1 MSTTTQTTNPNTQTT
16 KGSSSTESTSSPL
29 LTTNA
34 ASALLAFALDI
45 SHNELEC
52 LVNNNEMSQKVLEN
66 NQDLIGCTLDEGIA
80 AAKKNRRAT
89 LREADG
95 QMAAGVLSC
104 VSAGVQA
111 GMMAG
116 SAFTSYG
123 ATNTE
128 TELTT
133 QINEKTT
140 ELNEFKRINDDSP
153 AGTDAGIVQEV
164 AVRDDPGTSF
174 ERLPPER
181 QQERIAAKQQEI
193 DTLENKRAMNRQ
205 TSRSN
210 ADNMMYLSQI
220 TKAGFDGA
228 SNIVTSRATHASGII
243 KEQAAADTAVAGF
256 YNSQSNTSSALLSA
270 LNNASANQKEAAA
283 NILSVAQG

>member
-1 MSTTTQTTNPNTQTT
+1 
-16 KGSSSTESTSSPL
+16 
-29 LTTNA
+29 
-34 ASALLAFALDI
+34 
-45 SHNELEC
+45 
-52 LVNNNEMSQKVLEN
+52 
-66 NQDLIGCTLDEGIA
+66 
-80 AAKKNRRAT
+80 
-89 LREADG
+89 
-95 QMAAGVLSC
+95 
-104 VSAGVQA
+104 
-111 GMMAG
+111 AG

-128 TELTT
+128 TELTS
-133 QINEKTT
+133 QINGRTA
-140 ELNEFKRINDDSP
+140 ELNEMKGINDAPP
-153 AGTDAGIVQEV
+153 AGAQAGTVEEV
-164 AVRDDPGTSF
+164 AVREDAGTPF
-174 ERLPPER
+174 EQLPPER
-181 QQERIAAKQQEI
+181 QQVRIAEKQQEI
-193 DTLENKRAMNRQ
+193 DTLENTRAMNRQ

-210 ADNMMYLSQI
+210 AENMMYLSQI

>member
-16 KGSSSTESTSSPL
+16 KGSSYTESTSSPL
-29 LTTNA
+29 LTENA
-34 ASALLAFALDI
+34 ASALLAFALEV

-52 LVNNNEMSQKVLEN
+52 LVNNNKMGQEVLQN
-66 NQDLIGCTLDEGIA
+66 NQDLITCTLDEGIEA
-80 AAKKNRRAT
+80 ARKNRRAT
-89 LREADG
+89 LREAQG
-95 QMAAGVLSC
+95 QMTTGILSC

-116 SAFTSYG
+116 SAFTSYK

-128 TELTT
+128 TGLTSEIDAKTVELKGM
-133 QINEKTT
+133 KT
-140 ELNEFKRINDDSP
+140 INDAPP
-153 AGTDAGIVQEV
+153 AGAQAGTVEEV
-164 AVRDDPGTSF
+164 AVRNGEGTPF
-174 ERLPPER
+174 EHQPPER
-181 QQERIAAKQQEI
+181 QQEMIAAKQQEI
-193 DTLENKRAMNRQ
+193 DSLENAKGMNRQ

-210 ADNMMYLSQI
+210 AESMMYLSQI

-228 SNIVTSRATHASGII
+228 SNIVTSVATNASGII
-243 KEQAAADTAVAGF
+243 KEQAAAATAVAGF